1 VTERLLK
8 EKYPACKTSRF
19 NARSFSVSALESD
32 RKGEFEDWIK
42 GVDAVVAAVGD

>member
-8 EKYPACKTSRF
+8 KKYPTSQISRF
-19 NARSFSVSALESD
+19 NSRSFSVSALEPD

-42 GVDAVVAAVGD
+42 GMDAVIAAVGD